1 MDKTG
6 GGLSARSL
14 GSSAEVQGC
23 HTQTGEVQKPL
34 SSVQSHELEVGKV
47 PFGRS
52 ERSERGNRVLGHRH
66 WYPSFGRGTLG
77 LRLYLAEG
85 LILMVD
91 GT

>member
-23 HTQTGEVQKPL
+23 HTQRGEVQKPL
-34 SSVQSHELEVGKV
+34 SSIQSHELEVGKA
-47 PFGRS
+47 PFGQ
-52 ERSERGNRVLGHRH
+52 SERGNRVLGHRH

-85 LILMVD
+85 LILMAE
-91 GT
+91 GN